1 MFNYLRPRSMSV
13 LDFLGSRYAD
23 NNNDGLD
30 GNNSATDDFGPQNTR
45 FVGDDSYSA
54 ATNDDIKDGV
64 GYI

>member
-1 MFNYLRPRSMSV
+1 MSV
-13 LDFLGSRYAD
+13 LDFLGARYAD

-30 GNNSATDDFGPQNTR
+30 GNNTSTDDFGPQNTR
-45 FVGDDSYSA
+45 FVGDDSYSS